1 MRDLIYVKNNELQS
15 VAPPSIKEFCMAA
28 PRGAYTTLQ
37 IANDY
42 FAVDFSLH
50 IERLIK
56 SIAAVHATLN
66 SCYAN
71 YYTALARG
79 QVSSSQSKSSSDDYP
94 TFLVHI
100 GKEITPS
107 CLCIQDSQEALV
119 LQAAVLPSLLLALT
133 TAEKRCEQETLKLA
147 TIIVSPSE
155 DQTTPASSSS
165 LSIHVAVA
173 PDPRCLQLQENTFA
187 TVLGPP
193 REVPIGKD
201 SGWVAQRQTL
211 EALRPPGAAEILLT
225 TQQGALLEGLVT
237 NLFIIT
243 RSKDG
248 EIVLQTAGM
257 GDGVVWG
264 TMRKR
269 VSEACKQLG
278 LKVLEQP
285 PAAAERATWQEAFL
299 TNALRGVQP
308 LDRIEC
314 DERNVWGLE
323 PWVIEFLEVPG
334 QWTAK
339 IQALVESSLQR
350 TDLRNL
356 S

>member
-79 QVSSSQSKSSSDDYP
+79 
-94 TFLVHI
+94 
-100 GKEITPS
+100 
-107 CLCIQDSQEALV
+107 QDSQEALV